1 MRNPTELKN
10 IKNISLLRQMSPTNL
25 KPPAQLGPSVTIKP
39 EPVES
44 EPEANREYDEKP
56 TDLSI
61 TMEGPTDLSSGSRHV
76 NIICSPD
83 PPIPP
88 QHH

>member
-1 MRNPTELKN
+1 
-10 IKNISLLRQMSPTNL
+10 MSPTNL
-25 KPPAQLGPSVTIKP
+25 KPPTQVIPNVTIKP

-44 EPEANREYDEKP
+44 SESDSNRDFEDKP

-61 TMEGPTDLSSGSRHV
+61 SMEGPTDLSSNSRHV

>member
-25 KPPAQLGPSVTIKP
+25 KPPTQIIPNVTIKP

-44 EPEANREYDEKP
+44 ESDLNRDFEDKP

-61 TMEGPTDLSSGSRHV
+61 SMEGPTDLSNNNRHV